1 MLREIL
7 RDNLDQLLLTVEK
20 IGYAF
25 DIVTNK
31 SVSKK
36 NLLEIKRLVH
46 SLKGNL
52 QSIGLHDEAELVSQ
66 LEDDVF
72 RIIDMSNKD
81 EVFISRSLV
90 DDWFKNLN
98 DVEFSLKSYLF

>member
-25 DIVTNK
+25 DIVAGK
-31 SVSKK
+31 SVSKN
-36 NLLEIKRLVH
+36 NLAEIKRLIH

-52 QSIGLHDEAELVSQ
+52 QSIGLHDEAEIAEQ
-66 LEDDVF
+66 LEAEIF
-72 RIIDMSNKD
+72 NTIDSRTEN
-81 EVFISRSLV
+81 EIFIAKYIV
-90 DDWFKNLN
+90 DDWFVKLN
-98 DVEFSLKSYLF
+98 EVEFSLKSYLF

>member
-25 DIVTNK
+25 DLVTNK
-31 SVSKK
+31 TVSKK

-52 QSIGLHDEAELVSQ
+52 QSIGLRDEAELVSQ

-72 RIIDMSNKD
+72 RVIDMSTKD
-81 EVFISRSLV
+81 EVFISRSLI

>member
-31 SVSKK
+31 TVSKK

-52 QSIGLHDEAELVSQ
+52 QSIGMRDEAELIKQ

-72 RIIDMSNKD
+72 RTIDISSKD
-81 EVFISRSLV
+81 EVFIARGLI
-90 DDWFKNLN
+90 DEWFKNLN
-98 DVEFSLKSYLF
+98 EVEFSLKSYLF